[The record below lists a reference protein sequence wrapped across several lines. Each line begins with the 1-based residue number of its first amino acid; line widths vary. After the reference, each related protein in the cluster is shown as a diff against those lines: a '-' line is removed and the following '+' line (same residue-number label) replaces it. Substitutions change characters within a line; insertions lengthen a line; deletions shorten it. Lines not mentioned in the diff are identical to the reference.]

1 MGVERTGHPTTATV
15 DTTAVPR
22 AARWF
27 SVGLCGSAVLAGI
40 VAFAAGAPLPP
51 IGPVLLLA
59 VAAALCVNRFAL
71 FPSEHAA
78 TAEAAVLLA
87 AVVGFRADAAILG
100 PLVVA
105 LLVGPLDALHWEQHS
120 FLRMAYNAGNRGLA
134 TLTAA
139 AGFAGTRELLGTS
152 TAAWV
157 VTVLVSATAFAVVD
171 VVLSVAL
178 LRLHHE
184 RFRIAL
190 AHVLEVDVL

>member
-27 SVGLCGSAVLAGI
+27 SVGICGSAVLAGI

-51 IGPVLLLA
+51 IAPVLLLA

-87 AVVGFRADAAILG
+87 AVVGFSGDAAILG
-100 PLVVA
+100 PLTVA
-105 LLVGPLDALHWEQHS
+105 LLVGPLDVLHWEQRS
-120 FLRMAYNAGNRGLA
+120 FVRMAYNAGNRGLA
-134 TLTAA
+134 TLTAVA
-139 AGFAGTRELLGTS
+139 TFAGARDALGIT
-152 TAAWV
+152 TTAWV
-157 VTVLVSATAFAVVD
+157 VTVL
-171 VVLSVAL
+171 L
-178 LRLHHE
+178 
-184 RFRIAL
+184 
-190 AHVLEVDVL
+190 